1 MIVRMIIAVGVLLLM
16 CAIMAVLARRLRGV
30 PPTRLLINLLF
41 PFSQLC
47 IVAFLFYYAIAYE
60 LPFWMFALVAVVG
73 ALCGPVDLVLFKALE
88 ESEKR
93 ELSRERVRLLEEQ
106 LQAQEQYLRRLSA
119 DIDEARRVRED
130 VARELAAVDDLL
142 QRQEAEQA
150 SRGLMK
156 AVGIMDSSC
165 KRSCEHQVVD
175 ALFSMKAAVCA
186 ERGIRLELD
195 LALADDV
202 SLPSVELCA
211 VFSNLLDNAV
221 SACGKVPEGARF
233 IKLKARVDAGYLAVR
248 MENSCAPAEPGE
260 ARRAPRRS
268 RGDRLP
274 EHGWGLN
281 ILKTLADR
289 HDGTL
294 ETVQEDGVYRTTVL
308 LKLDAR

>member
-73 ALCGPVDLVLFKALE
+73 ALCGPVDLVLFKTLE

-150 SRGLMK
+150 SRG
-156 AVGIMDSSC
+156 
-165 KRSCEHQVVD
+165 
-175 ALFSMKAAVCA
+175 
-186 ERGIRLELD
+186 
-195 LALADDV
+195 
-202 SLPSVELCA
+202 
-211 VFSNLLDNAV
+211 
-221 SACGKVPEGARF
+221 
-233 IKLKARVDAGYLAVR
+233 
-248 MENSCAPAEPGE
+248 
-260 ARRAPRRS
+260 
-268 RGDRLP
+268 
-274 EHGWGLN
+274 
-281 ILKTLADR
+281 
-289 HDGTL
+289 
-294 ETVQEDGVYRTTVL
+294 
-308 LKLDAR
+308 

>member
-1 MIVRMIIAVGVLLLM
+1 M
-16 CAIMAVLARRLRGV
+16 
-30 PPTRLLINLLF
+30 
-41 PFSQLC
+41 
-47 IVAFLFYYAIAYE
+47 
-60 LPFWMFALVAVVG
+60 
-73 ALCGPVDLVLFKALE
+73 E

-175 ALFSMKAAVCA
+175 ALVSMKAAVCA

-221 SACGKVPEGARF
+221 SACGKVPEGAR
-233 IKLKARVDAGYLAVR
+233 
-248 MENSCAPAEPGE
+248 S
-260 ARRAPRRS
+260 S
-268 RGDRLP
+268 S
-274 EHGWGLN
+274 
-281 ILKTLADR
+281 
-289 HDGTL
+289 
-294 ETVQEDGVYRTTVL
+294 
-308 LKLDAR
+308 

>member
-165 KRSCEHQVVD
+165 KRSCE
-175 ALFSMKAAVCA
+175 
-186 ERGIRLELD
+186 LD

>member
-175 ALFSMKAAVCA
+175 ALVSMKAAVCA
-186 ERGIRLELD
+186 ERGIRL
-195 LALADDV
+195 
-202 SLPSVELCA
+202 ELCA

>member
-106 LQAQEQYLRRLSA
+106 LQAQERYLRRLSA

-175 ALFSMKAAVCA
+175 ALVSMKAAVCA

-211 VFSNLLDNAV
+211 VFSNLL
-221 SACGKVPEGARF
+221 
-233 IKLKARVDAGYLAVR
+233 KARVDAGYLAVR

-260 ARRAPRRS
+260 TRRAPRRS

-294 ETVQEDGVYRTTVL
+294 ETVQEDGEYRTTVL

>member
-1 MIVRMIIAVGVLLLM
+1 
-16 CAIMAVLARRLRGV
+16 
-30 PPTRLLINLLF
+30 
-41 PFSQLC
+41 
-47 IVAFLFYYAIAYE
+47 
-60 LPFWMFALVAVVG
+60 
-73 ALCGPVDLVLFKALE
+73 
-88 ESEKR
+88 
-93 ELSRERVRLLEEQ
+93 
-106 LQAQEQYLRRLSA
+106 
-119 DIDEARRVRED
+119 
-130 VARELAAVDDLL
+130 
-142 QRQEAEQA
+142 
-150 SRGLMK
+150 MK

-175 ALFSMKAAVCA
+175 ALVSMKAAVCA

>member
-88 ESEKR
+88 
-93 ELSRERVRLLEEQ
+93 
-106 LQAQEQYLRRLSA
+106 AQEQYLRRLSA

-175 ALFSMKAAVCA
+175 ALVSMKAAVCA

>member
-119 DIDEARRVRED
+119 DIDEARRVREGGRHHGFVLQALVRAPGGRCPRLD
-130 VARELAAVDDLL
+130 EGCRMCGARHSTRA
-142 QRQEAEQA
+142 
-150 SRGLMK
+150 
-156 AVGIMDSSC
+156 
-165 KRSCEHQVVD
+165 RSGAGRRC
-175 ALFSMKAAVCA
+175 LSA
-186 ERGIRLELD
+186 ERG
-195 LALADDV
+195 
-202 SLPSVELCA
+202 
-211 VFSNLLDNAV
+211 
-221 SACGKVPEGARF
+221 
-233 IKLKARVDAGYLAVR
+233 AVR
-248 MENSCAPAEPGE
+248 GVLEPAGQRCQRMRQGAGGRAVHQAESTCGCRLSGSADGE
-260 ARRAPRRS
+260 QLRA
-268 RGDRLP
+268 G
-274 EHGWGLN
+274 
-281 ILKTLADR
+281 
-289 HDGTL
+289 
-294 ETVQEDGVYRTTVL
+294 
-308 LKLDAR
+308 

>member
-1 MIVRMIIAVGVLLLM
+1 
-16 CAIMAVLARRLRGV
+16 
-30 PPTRLLINLLF
+30 
-41 PFSQLC
+41 
-47 IVAFLFYYAIAYE
+47 
-60 LPFWMFALVAVVG
+60 
-73 ALCGPVDLVLFKALE
+73 
-88 ESEKR
+88 
-93 ELSRERVRLLEEQ
+93 
-106 LQAQEQYLRRLSA
+106 
-119 DIDEARRVRED
+119 
-130 VARELAAVDDLL
+130 
-142 QRQEAEQA
+142 
-150 SRGLMK
+150 
-156 AVGIMDSSC
+156 
-165 KRSCEHQVVD
+165 
-175 ALFSMKAAVCA
+175 
-186 ERGIRLELD
+186 
-195 LALADDV
+195 
-202 SLPSVELCA
+202 